1 MTTPATPTTN
11 STIPAATA
19 DKTTTAGLS
28 TVCLIVGC
36 GPTRHH
42 CRPATSTSRDGGD
55 PVLAALAHLRSTRE
69 DAHTQLRLLLAY
81 ARTYPYPRPYTLA
94 SLADAAQMSISGAR
108 TAYTPRDISTVAQRL
123 GVTPRPLA
131 TSGAAYRKD
140 AYWKER
146 RP

>member
-1 MTTPATPTTN
+1 M
-11 STIPAATA
+11 
-19 DKTTTAGLS
+19 
-28 TVCLIVGC
+28 
-36 GPTRHH
+36 
-42 CRPATSTSRDGGD
+42 
-55 PVLAALAHLRSTRE
+55 LAALAHLRSTRE

-108 TAYTPRDISTVAQRL
+108 TTYTPRDISTVAQRL

-146 RP
+146 PP